1 MLIPFSKC
9 IEKLKEYNVCIK
21 GILHIGAHECEEYKD
36 YILNNIDGNEID
48 WIEANPKLV
57 EKMKSLK
64 VKNIHCLAV
73 DNEEGTANFNITN
86 NGQSSSLLEFGSH
99 KINYPYIDFIETI
112 SVEKKKLSTF
122 FREHLEID
130 PIKRNFW
137 NLDIQGVELSALK
150 SAGEYLDYVDA
161 VYSEFNIEEVYKGC
175 GLLHEMD
182 EFLES
187 KGFKRVATE
196 ITFAKW
202 GDALWV
208 KNK

>member
-1 MLIPFSKC
+1 MLIPYSKC
-9 IEKLKEYNVCIK
+9 VKILKDHNVEVK
-21 GILHIGAHECEEYKD
+21 GILHIGAHECEEYSD
-36 YILNNIDGNEID
+36 YITNGVKAEEID
-48 WIEANPKLV
+48 WIEANPKLA
-57 EKMKSLK
+57 EMMTTLGFK
-64 VKNIHCLAV
+64 VHCLAV

-99 KINYPYIDFIETI
+99 KTSYPYINFIETI
-112 SVEKKKLSTF
+112 SVEKKKISTF
-122 FREHLEID
+122 FREHPEID

-196 ITFAKW
+196 LTFAKW

-208 KNK
+208 KIK